1 MTSKRLPVWLPLT
14 AALLLGGCS
23 SVSGPDPQ
31 AEAQMPQQA
40 SQHQPGRASPGNQ
53 LPELPPINANS
64 NLCTEQ
70 ELVHHYAQQFLRRH
84 PLPLPSPDLSLE
96 QARCGQKAF
105 LKALIPSAGPVVG
118 YKRELLPISAHA
130 SSSDTDRLPVRGS
143 LLEKMV
149 LPNDPVVATQFG
161 AVPRIEADLVAV
173 VRSAALHDA
182 QSPREVLASL
192 SAIHPFIELSD
203 LAYLKSE
210 ELDVT
215 SATLVNVNGRF
226 GVLGPAIDI
235 QVTEEMVDQL
245 AGMRVKLLD
254 KDGKVLQSA
263 SGSSLAGNPLN
274 AVIWLAEDLQKAGI
288 RLRPGDLLSL
298 GAFGEKV
305 IPEPGQQYRA
315 VYEGLPDTPEVSV
328 RFR

>member
-1 MTSKRLPVWLPLT
+1 MTSKHLPVWLPLA
-14 AALLLGGCS
+14 AALFLAGCS
-23 SVSGPDPQ
+23 ATPDSAPQ
-31 AEAQMPQQA
+31 AQTQQ
-40 SQHQPGRASPGNQ
+40 GGLVSPGN
-53 LPELPPINANS
+53 LMPELPPIGASS

-70 ELVHHYAQQFLRRH
+70 ELVHHYAEQYLRRH

-130 SSSDTDRLPVRGS
+130 SNSEADRLPVRGN
-143 LLEKMV
+143 LLEKMI
-149 LPNDPVVATQFG
+149 LPNNPVVATQFG

-203 LAYLKSE
+203 LAYQKAE

-235 QVTEEMVDQL
+235 DVSEAMVDQL
-245 AGMRVKLLD
+245 ANMRVKLLD
-254 KDGKVLQSA
+254 KDGQVLQSA
-263 SGSSLAGNPLN
+263 PGSSMAGNPLN
-274 AVIWLAEDLQKAGI
+274 AVIWLVDELQKSGI

-298 GAFGEKV
+298 GAFGQRV
-305 IPEPGQQYRA
+305 TPEAGQQYRV

-328 RFR
+328 QFR

>member
-1 MTSKRLPVWLPLT
+1 MTSKRLPVWLPLA
-14 AALLLGGCS
+14 AALLLAGCS
-23 SVSGPDPQ
+23 SMPESTHQTEGQAPQ
-31 AEAQMPQQA
+31 V
-40 SQHQPGRASPGNQ
+40 GRASPGNL
-53 LPELPPINANS
+53 LPELPPISASS

-70 ELVHHYAQQFLRRH
+70 ELVHHYAEQFLRRH

-96 QARCGQKAF
+96 QARCGQKTF
-105 LKALIPSAGPVVG
+105 LKSLIPSAGPVVG
-118 YKRELLPISAHA
+118 YKREVLPISAHA
-130 SSSDTDRLPVRGS
+130 SAAEADRLPIRGN
-143 LLEKMV
+143 LLEKMI
-149 LPNDPVVATQFG
+149 LPNNPVVATQFG

-203 LAYLKSE
+203 LAYQKAE

-235 QVTEEMVDQL
+235 EVTEDMVNQL
-245 AGMRVKLLD
+245 ANMRVKLMD
-254 KDGKVLQSA
+254 KDGQVLQSA
-263 SGSSLAGNPLN
+263 LGSSLAGNPLN
-274 AVIWLAEDLQKAGI
+274 AVIWLVNELQKSGI
-288 RLRPGDLLSL
+288 RVHPGDLLSL
-298 GAFGEKV
+298 GAFGQRITPKA
-305 IPEPGQQYRA
+305 GQQYRV

-328 RFR
+328 QFR

>member
-1 MTSKRLPVWLPLT
+1 MTSKRLAVWLPLA
-14 AALLLGGCS
+14 AALLLAGCS
-23 SVSGPDPQ
+23 ATPERPPQ
-31 AEAQMPQQA
+31 TKAQVQQG
-40 SQHQPGRASPGNQ
+40 GRASPGN
-53 LPELPPINANS
+53 LMPELPPISASS

-70 ELVHHYAQQFLRRH
+70 ELVHHYAEQFLRRH

-105 LKALIPSAGPVVG
+105 LKSLIPSAGPVVG

-130 SSSDTDRLPVRGS
+130 SGADTDRLPIRGN
-143 LLEKMV
+143 LLEKMI
-149 LPNDPVVATQFG
+149 LPNNPVVATQFG

-192 SAIHPFIELSD
+192 AAIHPFIELSD
-203 LAYLKSE
+203 LAYQKAE

-235 QVTEEMVDQL
+235 EVNEEMVDQL
-245 AGMRVKLLD
+245 ASMRVKLMD
-254 KDGKVLQSA
+254 KDGQVLQSA
-263 SGSSLAGNPLN
+263 PGSSVAGNPLN
-274 AVIWLAEDLQKAGI
+274 AVIWLADELQKSGI

-298 GAFGEKV
+298 GAFGQRITPKA
-305 IPEPGQQYRA
+305 GQQYRA
-315 VYEGLPDTPEVSV
+315 VYEGLPGNPEVSV
-328 RFR
+328 QFR